1 MSELQDSTRRDM
13 RRLLKTFGISAD
25 EALTTY
31 LREHPDVERLQV
43 RITLQGSA
51 GDGAGAAEPLLL
63 EIEDTITQ

>member
-13 RRLLKTFGISAD
+13 RRLLKTFGVSAD

-31 LREHPDVERLQV
+31 LREHPEVAHLHV
-43 RITLQGSA
+43 RITLQGTASSE
-51 GDGAGAAEPLLL
+51 GAAAEPLQL